1 MSSSVLHRRKKS
13 YRFGTTW
20 GWENEDSIFN
30 FGFILTFQS
39 VFLLSLCHENMG
51 RGFRGN
57 NEIVFKC
64 FRTSLLYSDRLEDR
78 SVCGYGWH
86 LPWILTIA
94 LTQPCTHTSA
104 FTLLPEHCSRQ
115 LDHPRPAL
123 VFMSIWVCSS
133 RFKST
138 LKAMWRV
145 KTGLPVLTSLR
156 WAMPVARS
164 PGLGLLD
171 TSTLATGQCR
181 LTRLTLRV
189 RSLHAVF
196 GSTSGCVSHTM

>member
-20 GWENEDSIFN
+20 GWENEDSTFN
-30 FGFILTFQS
+30 FGLILTFQS

-64 FRTSLLYSDRLEDR
+64 FRTSRLYSDRLEDR

-94 LTQPCTHTSA
+94 LNHTRTQVHSLSCQNTAADSRITPGLHLFSCLFESAVPGSNPLWKPCG
-104 FTLLPEHCSRQ
+104 EWR
-115 LDHPRPAL
+115 L
-123 VFMSIWVCSS
+123 VFLCWPLSGELC
-133 RFKST
+133 
-138 LKAMWRV
+138 LLQ
-145 KTGLPVLTSLR
+145 GH
-156 WAMPVARS
+156 

-181 LTRLTLRV
+181 LTRLTLRA